1 MNKALIIKII
11 VILLFLLLSIL
22 ALTIAYF
29 LNIDIETK
37 EPKEIKEECEINT
50 YLYKNRKVFTIE
62 NKNQTENIKYI
73 LYFHGGSYV
82 AEATQNHW
90 DFLGEIVKDTNYTV
104 IMPDYPLTP
113 KHNYKDVYNMVE
125 PLYKKIVEK
134 VGQDNL
140 IIMGDSAGGGLALG
154 LYEKMANENLELPV
168 KTILISPW
176 LDVRLENEKIK
187 EIEKADTVL
196 NKEALKIPLVKS
208 ALTTFLFF
216 SYIELTTGLWISSY
230 FVYGLGISKYYAAL
244 ITALFYGSITAGRI
258 ITGLFSNN
266 FENYKIIRA
275 GETAIIAG
283 CILMIFGDKYL
294 SVAGAF
300 IIGIGSSPVYPA
312 MLHET
317 PKRFGEKASL
327 TVMGLQMSV
336 SYTGGAIAPLIFGM
350 LADKFSFNLLPFYI
364 LFGAVIIFISSEYL
378 NRSLKKYQ
386 FI

>member
-1 MNKALIIKII
+1 MAVLLSVIFLSFIGLGLPDTILGSIWPVIQKDINAPVYSAGIITLIVQAGTVISSLFSSKLVYKYSTQMVTFFSILLTSIALIIFAFSYNVFFLFAAAIPLGLGAGSVDAALNGYVANNFKSNIMNFLHGFWGVGAFLGPFTMSFFI
-11 VILLFLLLSIL
+11 KSDYGWRADYIFTAFILCFI
-22 ALTIAYF
+22 ALTVF
-29 LNIDIETK
+29 LS
-37 EPKEIKEECEINT
+37 
-50 YLYKNRKVFTIE
+50 RKIWI
-62 NKNQTENIKYI
+62 NKN
-73 LYFHGGSYV
+73 
-82 AEATQNHW
+82 
-90 DFLGEIVKDTNYTV
+90 YTS
-104 IMPDYPLTP
+104 
-113 KHNYKDVYNMVE
+113 E
-125 PLYKKIVEK
+125 EK
-134 VGQDNL
+134 V
-140 IIMGDSAGGGLALG
+140 
-154 LYEKMANENLELPV
+154 Y
-168 KTILISPW
+168 IS
-176 LDVRLENEKIK
+176 
-187 EIEKADTVL
+187 

-386 FI
+386 SI

>member
-1 MNKALIIKII
+1 MAVLLSVIFLSFIGLGLPDTILGSIWPVIQKDINAPVYSAGIITLIVQAGTVISSLFSSKLVYKYSTQMVTFFSILLTSAALIIFAFSYNVFFLFAAAIPLGLGAGSVDAALNGYVANNFKSNIMNFLHGFWGVGAFLGPFTMSFFI
-11 VILLFLLLSIL
+11 KSDYGWRAGYIFTVFILCFI
-22 ALTIAYF
+22 ALTVF
-29 LNIDIETK
+29 LS
-37 EPKEIKEECEINT
+37 
-50 YLYKNRKVFTIE
+50 RKIWI
-62 NKNQTENIKYI
+62 NKNNTSE
-73 LYFHGGSYV
+73 
-82 AEATQNHW
+82 
-90 DFLGEIVKDTNYTV
+90 
-104 IMPDYPLTP
+104 
-113 KHNYKDVYNMVE
+113 
-125 PLYKKIVEK
+125 EK
-134 VGQDNL
+134 V
-140 IIMGDSAGGGLALG
+140 
-154 LYEKMANENLELPV
+154 Y
-168 KTILISPW
+168 IS
-176 LDVRLENEKIK
+176 
-187 EIEKADTVL
+187 

-386 FI
+386 SI

>member
-1 MNKALIIKII
+1 MAVLLSVIFLSFIGLGLPDTILGSIWPVIQKDINAPVYSAGIITLIVQAGTVISSLFSSKLVYKYSTQMVTFFSILLTSIALIIFAFSENVFFLFAAAVPLGLGAGSVDAALNVYVANNFKSNIMNFLHGFWGVGAFLGPFTMSFFIKSDYGWRAGYIFTAII
-11 VILLFLLLSIL
+11 LCFI
-22 ALTIAYF
+22 ALTVF
-29 LNIDIETK
+29 LSRKIW
-37 EPKEIKEECEINT
+37 IN
-50 YLYKNRKVFTIE
+50 KGNSSE
-62 NKNQTENIKYI
+62 
-73 LYFHGGSYV
+73 
-82 AEATQNHW
+82 
-90 DFLGEIVKDTNYTV
+90 
-104 IMPDYPLTP
+104 
-113 KHNYKDVYNMVE
+113 
-125 PLYKKIVEK
+125 EK
-134 VGQDNL
+134 V
-140 IIMGDSAGGGLALG
+140 
-154 LYEKMANENLELPV
+154 Y
-168 KTILISPW
+168 IS
-176 LDVRLENEKIK
+176 
-187 EIEKADTVL
+187 
-196 NKEALKIPLVKS
+196 NKEALKIPLVKT
-208 ALTTFLFF
+208 ALITFSFF

-244 ITALFYGSITAGRI
+244 ITAFFYGSITAGRI

-275 GETAIIAG
+275 GEMAIIAG
-283 CILMIFGDKYL
+283 CILMIFGDMYL

-317 PKRFGEKASL
+317 PRRFGEKASL

-386 FI
+386 SI